1 MRLSRDRLSV
11 QTYAFNN
18 LAGCVVQRRSR
29 RTGMLV
35 SLYAAEQAGLDPA
48 GGPWATVCED
58 HGAIANHAT
67 LDLARAHLPAV
78 EWCEACQE
86 RLRARQRHADSA
98 AAEKG

>member
-1 MRLSRDRLSV
+1 M

-29 RTGMLV
+29 RTGTLV
-35 SLYAAEQAGLDPA
+35 SLYAAEQADLDPA

>member
-1 MRLSRDRLSV
+1 M

-29 RTGMLV
+29 RTGTLV
-35 SLYAAEQAGLDPA
+35 GLYAAAQAGLDPA

-67 LDLARAHLPAV
+67 LELARAHLPAV
-78 EWCEACQE
+78 EWCETCQE
-86 RLRARQRHADSA
+86 QLRAQQHQAEGA
-98 AAEKG
+98 TVEKG